1 MSGER
6 KALSLRITGRVQG
19 VGYRAW
25 LAGQSG
31 AAGLDGWVRNRRDGS
46 VEALLSGPAGAV
58 DRVAAACRRGPS
70 MALVDRV
77 QATEA
82 EPPDHP
88 GFGQWPTL

>member
-25 LAGQSG
+25 LAGQAE

-58 DRVAAACRRGPS
+58 DQVAVACRRGPR
-70 MALVDRV
+70 MALVDRI
-77 QATEA
+77 QAAEA
-82 EPPDHP
+82 EPPGHP
-88 GFGQWPTL
+88 GFFQGPTL

>member
-1 MSGER
+1 MSGDR

-25 LAGQSG
+25 LAGQAE

-46 VEALLSGPAGAV
+46 VEALLSGPAEAV
-58 DRVAAACRRGPS
+58 DRVAAACRHGPR
-70 MALVDRV
+70 MALVDRI

-82 EPPDHP
+82 EPPGHP
-88 GFGQWPTL
+88 GFAQGPTL

>member
-1 MSGER
+1 MSGDR

-25 LAGQSG
+25 LAGQAA

-46 VEALLSGPAGAV
+46 VEALLSGPAEAV

-70 MALVDRV
+70 VALVDRV
-77 QATEA
+77 RAAEA
-82 EPPDHP
+82 EPQDHP
-88 GFGQWPTL
+88 GFAQWPTL

>member
-25 LAGQSG
+25 LAGQAT

-46 VEALLSGPAGAV
+46 VEALLSGPAEAV
-58 DRVAAACRRGPS
+58 DRVAAACRRGPPV
-70 MALVDRV
+70 ALVDRV
-77 QATEA
+77 RMAEA

-88 GFGQWPTL
+88 GFSQGPTL

>member
-25 LAGQSG
+25 LAGQAE

-46 VEALLSGPAGAV
+46 VEALLSGPAEAV
-58 DRVAAACRRGPS
+58 DLVAAACRRGPPV
-70 MALVDRV
+70 ALVDRV
-77 QATEA
+77 RMTEA
-82 EPPDHP
+82 ELPGHP
-88 GFGQWPTL
+88 GFFQGPTL